1 MKFVSLWYKL
11 QSNII
16 YTLFDLEFWWN
27 FSLFCR
33 ELLIKINISV
43 FVVYNMRD
51 TSSLNNSLNNG
62 SNEYNYKEKS
72 LLQIF
77 RLYIK
82 LSFFISKYSMSF
94 I

>member
-1 MKFVSLWYKL
+1 
-11 QSNII
+11 
-16 YTLFDLEFWWN
+16 
-27 FSLFCR
+27 
-33 ELLIKINISV
+33 
-43 FVVYNMRD
+43 MRD